1 MPVKLIK
8 YLFFLVIACIPLI
21 HWAPVVDTTMLPRQ
35 IWFTAFTLIG
45 TGILF
50 FTSLKDF
57 SLTPIHWAL
66 LAIITLSGFSISY
79 AFNTAEAIYTFSKW
93 LLYSSLFTLLL
104 MMLQSGSI
112 DMETTAKAVLVFL
125 IIACGFQVYE
135 FIQKGSF
142 KLLEGKNLYEIN
154 SLFGHKNLFS
164 SIVFMC
170 FPFLIYLI
178 IQAKK
183 LLQIAAVAVL
193 LAALA
198 LLVLIQTKAVLLA
211 IVAGIGVSGFI
222 LFNHIPISKKVKLAS
237 ILVFVTAIAVIAY
250 MGKNKLTLLS
260 NNDTVR
266 ERILLWDNTWQM
278 IKENPVG
285 GVGAGNWQIFFPKYG
300 LQHFLQT
307 NYLISDGYTTF
318 QRPHND
324 FLWIWSELGLLPLLA
339 YAGIC
344 IAGIFYAV
352 SNVKAA
358 GTMRQKIVAAG
369 FLMTLTGYVCIGLVD
384 FPLERS
390 EHQFFF
396 FLVLAIVCH
405 SYLLHRKNKTMHKSG
420 IILLL
425 IVIAGIFN
433 LTVFTKR
440 VSAETHTHQL
450 LVAHNKNNWNLMIKE
465 AKKATNYFY
474 TIDNFSIPLQWY
486 AGVAYSALNSPAEAK
501 VQFEEAYTVNPYQ
514 VHVLNNI
521 ASANEMEGK
530 HDLAIQYYN
539 EALAIS
545 PFQPDALLNKSAAL
559 FNKGLVDDAFLNIL
573 KFKFDSTNDQF
584 KNYYLAIAK
593 AKFEADF
600 QSKNPDAAKLP
611 FPLSDIKNDT
621 VLLNKFNEL
630 KKVYLVSYH

>member
-1 MPVKLIK
+1 MPIKLIK
-8 YLFFLVIACIPLI
+8 YFFFLVVACIPLV
-21 HWAPVVDTTMLPRQ
+21 HWAPILDTTMLPRQ
-35 IWFTAFTLIG
+35 IWFTGFTLVC
-45 TGILF
+45 TSILL
-50 FTSLKDF
+50 FTKSK
-57 SLTPIHWAL
+57 SIALTPIHWAL
-66 LAIITLSGFSISY
+66 LVIIILSGFSITY
-79 AFNTAEAIYTFSKW
+79 AFNAAEAIYTFNKW
-93 LLYSSLFTLLL
+93 LLYASLFTLLL
-104 MMLQSGSI
+104 MLLQNGLI
-112 DMETTAKAVLVFL
+112 DLAIISKAVLVL
-125 IIACGFQVYE
+125 LVIACGFQVYE

-142 KLLEGKNLYEIN
+142 KLLEGKKLYEIN

-164 SIVFMC
+164 SIVFLC

-178 IQAKK
+178 LQAKK
-183 LLQIAAVAVL
+183 WLQIVSIAVL
-193 LAALA
+193 LIALA

-211 IVAGIGVSGFI
+211 LVIGIGVSGFA
-222 LFNHIPISKKVKLAS
+222 LFNHIPISKKVKIVS
-237 ILVFVTAIAVIAY
+237 VLVFIAAIVFLAY
-250 MGKNKLTLLS
+250 IGRNKLTLLS
-260 NNDTVR
+260 NNDTVK
-266 ERILLWDNTWQM
+266 ERILLWNNTWQM

-300 LQHFLQT
+300 LQHFIQT

-339 YAGIC
+339 YIGIC
-344 IAGIFYAV
+344 IVGVFYAV
-352 SNVKAA
+352 SNVKKAD
-358 GTMRQKIVAAG
+358 TMKQKIVSAG
-369 FLMTLTGYVCIGLVD
+369 FLMAVIGYVCIGLVD

-396 FLVLAIVCH
+396 FLVLSIICH
-405 SYLLHRKNKTMHKSG
+405 THLTYHKSKTTYKSTG
-420 IILLL
+420 LLLL

-433 LTVFTKR
+433 ITVFTKR
-440 VSAETHTHQL
+440 VNAETHAHQL
-450 LVAHNKNNWNLMIKE
+450 LIAHSKNNWSLMVKE

-486 AGVAYSALNSPAEAK
+486 AGVAYSALNSPAETK
-501 VQFEEAYTVNPYQ
+501 VQFENAYAVNPYQ
-514 VHVLNNI
+514 IHVLNNI

-559 FNKGLVDDAFLNIL
+559 FNKGLVDEAFLNIL

-593 AKFEADF
+593 AKFEKDLTN
-600 QSKNPDAAKLP
+600 KKPDATKLP
-611 FPLSDIKNDT
+611 FELSDIKNDT

-630 KKVYLVSYH
+630 KKVYLASYH